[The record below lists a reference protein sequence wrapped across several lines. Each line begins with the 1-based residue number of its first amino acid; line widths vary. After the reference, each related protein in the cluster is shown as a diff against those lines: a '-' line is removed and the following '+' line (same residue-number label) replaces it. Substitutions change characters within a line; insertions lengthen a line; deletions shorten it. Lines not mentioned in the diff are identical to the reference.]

1 MRIVAGQPST
11 LRSSNLAAWLGLP
24 EWVLSVNF
32 CLELHYPDDVLE
44 RYAMG
49 RLSSLECVP
58 LDEHLLIC
66 TACQTNLL
74 AVEEYIL
81 VARAALA
88 ATSPRRSHRPREL

>member
-1 MRIVAGQPST
+1 MNS
-11 LRSSNLAAWLGLP
+11 
-24 EWVLSVNF
+24 

-49 RLSSLECVP
+49 NLSALECVP
-58 LDEHLLIC
+58 IEEHLLMC

-81 VARAALA
+81 VTRAALA
-88 ATSPRRSHRPREL
+88 PVPPRRSHRLRESGASDFYNETLVRVQ